1 VSGFATVAYDQR
13 VHRVAFP
20 QRSPL
25 TLTLVDPNDRADLEA
40 LLASTNLV
48 ESHRAGER
56 RIVAPED
63 DYVGDHRDYVLAP
76 FAYRSA
82 TRFSDGS
89 YGVFYAAEAFET
101 ALLEVATWL
110 TRVYLDGSAPA
121 QQTRKQ
127 HLTLRIVADPLA
139 DVRRRSV
146 PDVDVAI
153 YDANDYSAAR
163 SLGARLRE
171 QLPGVTYD
179 SVRHPDGT
187 CVGAFL
193 PRIISDVRLES
204 ILELV
209 WNGKAFVE
217 RRDVHPL

>member
-25 TLTLVDPNDRADLEA
+25 TITLVDSNDRADLEA
-40 LLASTNLV
+40 LLDSTNLV

-89 YGVFYAAEAFET
+89 YGVFYAAEVFET
-101 ALLEVATWL
+101 ALLEAVSWL
-110 TRVYLDGSAPA
+110 TRVYADGGAPP
-121 QQTRKQ
+121 QQTTKQ
-127 HLTLRIVADPLA
+127 YMTLRIVADPLA
-139 DVRRRSV
+139 DVRRRTAT
-146 PDVDVAI
+146 DVDGAI
-153 YDANDYSAAR
+153 YDPNDYRAAR
-163 SLGARLRE
+163 LLGAQLRA
-171 QLPGVTYD
+171 QFPGVTYD
-179 SVRHPDGT
+179 SVRHRDGT
-187 CVGAFL
+187 CVGAFV

-209 WNGKAFVE
+209 WNGTAFVE
-217 RRDVHPL
+217 RKDVHPL